1 MCVHVCVCVC
11 VWRGGS
17 VSVYVC
23 VCMSVRANLF
33 YFIELSHTVLLP
45 VNVLMY
51 NNEDQVILRIS
62 HWDE

>member
-1 MCVHVCVCVC
+1 M
-11 VWRGGS
+11 
-17 VSVYVC
+17 SVYVC